1 MQSLAKAMAVFA
13 NPENLQ
19 KNRIMSIAK
28 LRNAVLSHPE
38 LIAGSDRL
46 CTKIIKKSN
55 GRLIVKVGADGV
67 YTAILL
73 DKGLGIA
80 LKICDGSKKAAECLI
95 VTLLIRLGY
104 LKSDDEEIFNYL
116 NIPIYNWSK
125 MKTGIIKTSS
135 QIWQQGKKLDF

>member
-1 MQSLAKAMAVFA
+1 MHQ
-13 NPENLQ
+13 NN
-19 KNRIMSIAK
+19 
-28 LRNAVLSHPE
+28 
-38 LIAGSDRL
+38 
-46 CTKIIKKSN
+46 KKSN
-55 GRLIVKVGADGV
+55 GCLIVKVGADV
-67 YTAILL
+67 AIL

-104 LKSDDEEIFNYL
+104 LKSDDEEFFNYL